1 MIPRFFLICNLIFW
15 FHDFLGNWESG
26 FGSGYDI
33 IIHKDYA
40 FNYWL
45 DLAHNKVHVG
55 CLDSQ
60 EQLDV
65 EIGRISSLR
74 LCQDIFWVFFVSSIV
89 CILHILTLFSYFR
102 IPPNIENCDSVQ
114 KSLAKLFQNWTKIEN
129 KHNFQI
135 VRTSK
140 DIKDIEQSLNNKSSL
155 SKLSGKFVAIH
166 VSTYIACS

>member
-1 MIPRFFLICNLIFW
+1 MPRYFVSLLFFILT
-15 FHDFLGNWESG
+15 
-26 FGSGYDI
+26 
-33 IIHKDYA
+33 
-40 FNYWL
+40 FNYF
-45 DLAHNKVHVG
+45 K
-55 CLDSQ
+55 
-60 EQLDV
+60 
-65 EIGRISSLR
+65 
-74 LCQDIFWVFFVSSIV
+74 
-89 CILHILTLFSYFR
+89 ILTPFSYFR

-166 VSTYIACS
+166 VSTYIACSQKFLVL